1 MKNVT
6 LSMDE
11 DLLAAGRK
19 YAREHDT
26 SFNALVRELV
36 GRTVKPDAKERT
48 RTMMEVMRNAGGNSD
63 GWKWNREEAHE
74 R

>member
-19 YAREHDT
+19 YAQEHNT
-26 SFNALVRELV
+26 TFNALVRDLV

-48 RTMMEVMRNAGGNSD
+48 RTMMEVMRNAGGHSD